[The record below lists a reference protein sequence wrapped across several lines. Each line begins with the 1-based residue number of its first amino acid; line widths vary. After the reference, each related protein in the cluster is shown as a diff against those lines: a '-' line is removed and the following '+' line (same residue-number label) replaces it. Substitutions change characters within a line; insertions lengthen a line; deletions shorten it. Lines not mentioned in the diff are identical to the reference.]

1 MRLAM
6 WGRLPNSENH
16 TVLPTCNGHF
26 PALARDRGG
35 GLGPEGQSTVRS
47 GFQAQQVMSR
57 PQGFLDFD
65 VFSQAGPSAYQ
76 PPHSEQ
82 SAAENRIAR
91 TKLLGIFG
99 YKTLTEM

>member
-1 MRLAM
+1 MCSLKLA
-6 WGRLPNSENH
+6 H
-16 TVLPTCNGHF
+16 
-26 PALARDRGG
+26 
-35 GLGPEGQSTVRS
+35 
-47 GFQAQQVMSR
+47 R
-57 PQGFLDFD
+57 PI
-65 VFSQAGPSAYQ
+65 S